1 MLRYIVASF
10 QTKCKKVNY
19 KKINK
24 VKKKRIDNGNKIIK
38 EREKIERLSKVGLER
53 PWLGLARSWSEKRF

>member
-1 MLRYIVASF
+1 MLRYIVASI

-24 VKKKRIDNGNKIIK
+24 VKSKRIDNGNKIIK
-38 EREKIERLSKVGLER
+38 EIEKIERVSKASLEW
-53 PWLGLARSWSEKRF
+53 PLLDPAQVMA